1 MTDEELVRNIVDD
14 EDALKELMY
23 RYRPIIYD
31 IIHQSYNIG
40 GDYLLDVDDLLQE
53 GYLALYQAAKTYRQ
67 NENTRFI
74 TYAYTVIKRKIKKQ
88 TISINNIYLNEGKS
102 IDNDA
107 NQNKMLYASGRMY
120 DDPRKVLMYKETIK
134 YLQGFKKC
142 LTKEEKEILKLRE
155 DELSYS
161 EIASR
166 LNISNKRVDNS
177 LQIIKRKFK
186 KYEES

>member
-1 MTDEELVRNIVDD
+1 M
-14 EDALKELMY
+14 
-23 RYRPIIYD
+23 
-31 IIHQSYNIG
+31 
-40 GDYLLDVDDLLQE
+40 
-53 GYLALYQAAKTYRQ
+53 
-67 NENTRFI
+67 
-74 TYAYTVIKRKIKKQ
+74 
-88 TISINNIYLNEGKS
+88 NEGKS